1 MDNFRHV
8 VYATSGAAVQD
19 DSQELNNSSP
29 GLSGLNTSPKS
40 GSISPYHEKEGPCG
54 GTEEEGGAETVEEG
68 EHPGGTRIII
78 PQLRNTVDVSRGRH
92 RSSLSEAVL
101 VNELS
106 KPSTREEEGDAV
118 GTTGKAP
125 ESPKWIDPEEKERL
139 IQRFNVGPTR
149 RNSRK
154 QTDESSQAVTLARK
168 LYMLDGFKKSEVAAR
183 LSQPTEFGHAVARE
197 YLSFFDF
204 AGLGLSDALRQF
216 LAYFS
221 LTGESQ
227 ERERVMQHFSE
238 RYYECNSQEFPSV
251 DAVHGLSIATL
262 LLNTDLHTDHGGRKM
277 SSIQFSD
284 NLGHIGVELPRQ
296 ILKEMYE
303 SIKKNPLQW
312 AVDDPVSPSASGNV
326 VEDEVEERVYHVT
339 IPGTFVQA
347 VLPGSAPVFKEGF
360 VMKKNIMEAPHKKVS
375 RGKRH
380 WKAYYAYLKGFLL
393 YFAPPQ
399 GQGELH
405 LDDTSSAITVTHCL
419 AMRAHDYH
427 KKSSVVR
434 VTTAD
439 WHVFLLQATDVTD
452 MQQWIGAINSAAA
465 LYSSPPLAAPIGS
478 QAGFHRPTFPLAPTR
493 NSQEQQIE
501 SHEVKV
507 KSLDKEAKGTP
518 G

>member
-1 MDNFRHV
+1 
-8 VYATSGAAVQD
+8 
-19 DSQELNNSSP
+19 
-29 GLSGLNTSPKS
+29 
-40 GSISPYHEKEGPCG
+40 
-54 GTEEEGGAETVEEG
+54 
-68 EHPGGTRIII
+68 
-78 PQLRNTVDVSRGRH
+78 
-92 RSSLSEAVL
+92 
-101 VNELS
+101 
-106 KPSTREEEGDAV
+106 
-118 GTTGKAP
+118 
-125 ESPKWIDPEEKERL
+125 
-139 IQRFNVGPTR
+139 
-149 RNSRK
+149 
-154 QTDESSQAVTLARK
+154 
-168 LYMLDGFKKSEVAAR
+168 
-183 LSQPTEFGHAVARE
+183 
-197 YLSFFDF
+197 
-204 AGLGLSDALRQF
+204 
-216 LAYFS
+216 
-221 LTGESQ
+221 
-227 ERERVMQHFSE
+227 MQHFSE
-238 RYYECNSQEFPSV
+238 RYYECNPQAFPSD

-277 SSIQFSD
+277 SSVEFSD
-284 NLGHIGVELPRQ
+284 NLGHIGVELPRH

-507 KSLDKEAKGTP
+507 KSLEKEAKEHQARKPTGKNAKHGFLEEWFDQYEFLQFEINRFRIYLASLCSDTVVDFNAPLPSGLIPSPSISTLHNPDQASGESDFLEEFHRHGHTSHIVGTP
-518 G
+518 PVHRVGADFRELQRHSPVFSRKPQFEQL